1 MAEALRE
8 AARTFWAEDRRRSEA
23 RISATGPDGS
33 LASAAAVRRPWARF
47 TEHVVEAL
55 VERGVDRSWIQVG
68 RDARLPG
75 AYGLSGSAWD
85 LVVRKDGIPLAAAT
99 FTQLGG
105 PGSTNNINNRI
116 QDLTS
121 TAFSVRQ
128 HDDDDFQP
136 YLGLFF
142 ILEESDRVNAPT
154 RRPGESGAARSG
166 PSHKQRLA
174 ETFAQFYSDGLYDK
188 IAYASSTTGENPSLY
203 EPRADMSIEGF
214 IEGFAKKILSHS
226 FSPLLKL
233 WGDLTKVPPHLDRYR
248 EVIRGGRGIKK
259 DYSLDR
265 VPIEEGGQAAVFR
278 ASHKTSGV
286 EVAFKRRLSQR
297 ENPSARMR
305 REIDIAELLNDH
317 PNYMPILDFEQDHR
331 WFIMP
336 LAEATA
342 EEKRE
347 QLRES
352 DNLRELIGSM
362 GSILDK
368 AHQQG
373 WMHRDIKPSN
383 MLLLDGR
390 WTLADWGVV
399 RRPRGQTTKVG
410 RTGHFIGTEGFAAPE
425 LFIKPH
431 EDATAASD
439 IYSLGRVI
447 AWALTGEMPQSNV
460 ELLPPPGPWR
470 NIVRAATQQEAE
482 RRPQSIDELL
492 DLIDREFSEP
502 HEPAVARAETL
513 LDAANSGESHAT
525 DAFLELIASHPDD
538 YGLHLD
544 VLPRLQPE
552 LAVPSMSHNSRQAI
566 TLLRALAKHVDGN
579 GTNPVKFGE
588 AARAV
593 TWLHGIAISAAS
605 SNEWDLLD
613 ESIRAM
619 CEWDGNWDQ
628 WRPQDAI
635 RSWLCTLRGDVARI
649 VAPAFRDH
657 PDSARHF
664 AELADDRAV
673 DPGIRQAI
681 RAATER
687 HN

>member
-1 MAEALRE
+1 MAEALKE
-8 AARTFWAEDRRRSEA
+8 ASRNFWAERRHAEHLRAAGSDSTMV
-23 RISATGPDGS
+23 RATS
-33 LASAAAVRRPWARF
+33 VLRRWEHLAQAMVD
-47 TEHVVEAL
+47 AL

-68 RDARLPG
+68 RDAQLPS
-75 AYGLSGSAWD
+75 AYGLGSSPWD
-85 LVVRKDGIPLAAAT
+85 LVVRKDGVPLAAAR

-105 PGSTNNINNRI
+105 QPGSMNNINNRI

-121 TAFSVRQ
+121 AAYSVRQ
-128 HDDDDFQP
+128 HDDHDFQP

-142 ILEESDRVNAPT
+142 ILEEDERVNTPT
-154 RRPGESGAARSG
+154 RRPGEKGTARSG
-166 PSHKQRLA
+166 PSRKQRLA
-174 ETFAQFYSDGLYDK
+174 ETFAQFHSDGLYDV
-188 IAYASSTTGENPSLY
+188 IAYVSSTSEGNPSLY
-203 EPRADMSIEGF
+203 EPRADMTIEGF
-214 IEGFAKKILSHS
+214 IEGFVNRVLSHS
-226 FSPLLKL
+226 FNSLLKL
-233 WGDLTKVPPHLDRYR
+233 WGDLTHVPLHLDRYR
-248 EVIRGGRGIKK
+248 EVIREGRGVKK
-259 DYSLDR
+259 DYSMER

-278 ASHKTSGV
+278 ATHKNSGIK
-286 EVAFKRRLSQR
+286 VAFKRRLSQL

-317 PNYMPILDFEQDHR
+317 PNYMPILDFEQDHK

-342 EEKRE
+342 EDKRE
-347 QLRES
+347 QLRET
-352 DNLRELIGSM
+352 DHLRELIGSM
-362 GSILDK
+362 GSILAK

-410 RTGHFIGTEGFAAPE
+410 RTRHFIGTEEFAAPE
-425 LFIKPH
+425 LFMKPH

-447 AWALTGEMPQSNV
+447 AWALTDEMPQKNV

-470 NIVRAATQQEAE
+470 NIVRAATQQEPE

-502 HEPAVARAETL
+502 QEPAIARAEAL
-513 LDAANSGESHAT
+513 LDAANSGESGTT
-525 DAFLELIASHPDD
+525 DAFLEIIASNPDD
-538 YGLHLD
+538 YGLYLS
-544 VLPRLQPE
+544 VLPRLQPK
-552 LAVPSMSHNSRQAI
+552 LAVPSMSRNSRQAI
-566 TLLRALAKHVDGN
+566 ALLRALAKHVDGD
-579 GTNPVKFGE
+579 GTNLVQFGE
-588 AARAV
+588 ASRAV
-593 TWLHGIAISAAS
+593 TWLHGIAISVADS
-605 SNEWDLLD
+605 DEWDLLD

-628 WRPQDAI
+628 WSPQNAI
-635 RSWLCTLRGDVARI
+635 RPWLRTLSGDVARI
-649 VAPAFRDH
+649 VAPALRDH

-664 AELADDRAV
+664 SELADDRAV
-673 DPGIRQAI
+673 DLGIRQAI

-687 HN
+687 HQ

>member
-1 MAEALRE
+1 MEASRN
-8 AARTFWAEDRRRSEA
+8 FWAERRHAERLSTAGSDSTMVRATAVLHRSA
-23 RISATGPDGS
+23 P
-33 LASAAAVRRPWARF
+33 LAQAMVD
-47 TEHVVEAL
+47 TL

-68 RDARLPG
+68 RDAQLPS
-75 AYGLSGSAWD
+75 AYGFGRSAWD
-85 LVVRKDGIPLAAAT
+85 LVVRKDGIPLAAAS

-105 PGSTNNINNRI
+105 PGSMKNINNRI
-116 QDLTS
+116 QELTS
-121 TAFSVRQ
+121 AAYSVRQ
-128 HDDDDFQP
+128 HDDHDFQP

-142 ILEESDRVNAPT
+142 ILEESDRVNSPT
-154 RRPGESGAARSG
+154 RNPGENGAVRSG
-166 PSHKQRLA
+166 PSPKQRLA
-174 ETFAQFYSDGLYDK
+174 ETFAQLHSDGLYDA
-188 IAYASSTTGENPSLY
+188 IAYVSSTNGENPSLY

-214 IEGFAKKILSHS
+214 IEGFVNRVLSHS

-233 WGDLTKVPPHLDRYR
+233 WGNLTHVPLQLDRYR
-248 EVIRGGRGIKK
+248 EVVREARGIKR
-259 DYSLDR
+259 DYSLEH
-265 VPIEEGGQAAVFR
+265 ISIEGGQAAVFR
-278 ASHKTSGV
+278 ATHKTSDIK
-286 EVAFKRRLSQR
+286 VAFKRRLSQL
-297 ENPSARMR
+297 EDPSARMR
-305 REIDIAELLNDH
+305 REIDIAELLNGH
-317 PNYMPILDFEQDHR
+317 PHYMPILDFEQNHK
-331 WFIMP
+331 WFVMP

-342 EEKRE
+342 EEKHE

-352 DNLRELIGSM
+352 DHLRELIGSM
-362 GSILDK
+362 GAILAK

-425 LFIKPH
+425 LFIEPH
-431 EDATAASD
+431 KDATAASD

-447 AWALTGEMPQSNV
+447 AWALTGEMPQTNV

-470 NIVRAATQQEAE
+470 NIVRATTQQEAE

-502 HEPAVARAETL
+502 QEPAIARAKAL
-513 LDAANSGESHAT
+513 LDASESGESGTT
-525 DAFLELIASHPDD
+525 DAFLEIIASHPDD
-538 YGLHLD
+538 YGMYLD
-544 VLPRLQPE
+544 VLPQLQPE
-552 LAVPSMSHNSRQAI
+552 VAVPSMSRNSRQAI
-566 TLLRALAKHVDGN
+566 TLLRALAKHMHGD
-579 GTNPVKFGE
+579 GTNLVQFSE
-588 AARAV
+588 AALAV
-593 TWLHGIAISAAS
+593 TWLHGIAISAAD

-628 WRPQDAI
+628 WGPQDAI
-635 RSWLCTLRGDVARI
+635 RPWLRTLRGDVARI
-649 VAPAFRDH
+649 VAPALRDH

-673 DPGIRQAI
+673 DLGIRQAI
-681 RAATER
+681 RAAIER
-687 HN
+687 HQ

>member
-1 MAEALRE
+1 MAEALKE
-8 AARTFWAEDRRRSEA
+8 ASRNFWAERRHVERLKAPGSDSNMA
-23 RISATGPDGS
+23 R
-33 LASAAAVRRPWARF
+33 ASAVLRRWDHLAQAM
-47 TEHVVEAL
+47 VDAL

-68 RDARLPG
+68 RDAQLPS
-75 AYGLSGSAWD
+75 AYGLGGSAWD
-85 LVVRKDGIPLAAAT
+85 LVVRKDGIPLAAAS

-105 PGSTNNINNRI
+105 QPGSMNNLNNRI

-121 TAFSVRQ
+121 VAYSVRQ
-128 HDDDDFQP
+128 HDDHDFQP

-142 ILEESDRVNAPT
+142 ILEESDRVNTPT
-154 RRPGESGAARSG
+154 RRRGENGAAYSG

-174 ETFAQFYSDGLYDK
+174 ETFAQFHSDGLYDA
-188 IAYASSTTGENPSLY
+188 IAYVSSTNEENPSLY
-203 EPRADMSIEGF
+203 EPRSDMSIEGF
-214 IEGFAKKILSHS
+214 IEGFVNGVLSHS

-233 WGDLTKVPPHLDRYR
+233 WGDLTHVPPHLDRYR
-248 EVIRGGRGIKK
+248 EVIREGRGIKK
-259 DYSLDR
+259 DYSLER
-265 VPIEEGGQAAVFR
+265 IPIEEGGQAAVFR
-278 ASHKTSGV
+278 AAHKTSDIK
-286 EVAFKRRLSQR
+286 VAFKRRLSQR
-297 ENPSARMR
+297 DNPSARMR
-305 REIDIAELLNDH
+305 REIDIAELLNGH
-317 PNYMPILDFEQDHR
+317 PHYMPILDFEQDHK
-331 WFIMP
+331 WFVMP

-342 EEKRE
+342 EEKHE

-352 DNLRELIGSM
+352 DHLRELIRSM
-362 GSILDK
+362 GSILAK
-368 AHQQG
+368 AHEKG

-383 MLLLDGR
+383 MLLLDDR
-390 WTLADWGVV
+390 WTLADCGVV
-399 RRPRGQTTKVG
+399 RRPRGQTTKIG

-447 AWALTGEMPQSNV
+447 AWALTGEMPQTNI

-470 NIVRAATQQEAE
+470 NIVRAATQPEAE

-502 HEPAVARAETL
+502 QEPAIARAETL
-513 LDAANSGESHAT
+513 LDAANSGES
-525 DAFLELIASHPDD
+525 DAADSFLEIVASHPDD
-538 YGLHLD
+538 YGLYLD

-552 LAVPSMSHNSRQAI
+552 LAVPSMSRNSRQA
-566 TLLRALAKHVDGN
+566 TALLRALAKHVDGD
-579 GTNPVKFGE
+579 GTNLVQFGE
-588 AARAV
+588 AALAV
-593 TWLHGIAISAAS
+593 TWLHGIAINAAG

-635 RSWLCTLRGDVARI
+635 RPWLRMLTGDVARI
-649 VAPAFRDH
+649 VAPALRDY
-657 PDSARHF
+657 PDSAHHF
-664 AELADDRAV
+664 AELANDRAV
-673 DPGIRQAI
+673 DLGIRQAI

-687 HN
+687 HQ